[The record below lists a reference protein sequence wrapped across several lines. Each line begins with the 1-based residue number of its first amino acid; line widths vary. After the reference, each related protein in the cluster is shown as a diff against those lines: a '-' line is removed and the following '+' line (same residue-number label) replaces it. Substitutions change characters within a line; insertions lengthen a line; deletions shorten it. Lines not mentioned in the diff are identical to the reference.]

1 LTFRHNINE
10 LIEYQLVD
18 NTHMPSNCR
27 LRLSGATAAIVLVL
41 LADNIPAAQPPDA
54 TAFVQAVSVATPVR
68 IQLTRSL
75 QATGSV
81 YAWQEV
87 IVAPEVGG
95 YQVAAVNVDI
105 GDQVRRGQELLRLSS
120 EMLESQVAVARAGVS
135 QAAGTLANA
144 TAARDRGEMVATSGA
159 LSRADLDTLRA
170 NFISAQAGVASA
182 QANLDAAELRL
193 RFTRV
198 LAPDAGVITARTVT
212 IGQVVQAGTEV
223 MRLLRQGRVEW
234 RAEIPEADMRAV
246 RSGQVARIT
255 MVEGVTMTGKVR
267 TIAPTV
273 QSSNRTALA
282 YVDLPANSGARPG
295 MFARGEIDVSRS
307 AALMVPVASVLVQD
321 GYSYVFVCKAD
332 STVQRRRVV
341 TGIVQSGQI
350 EITNGLA
357 DTERVVSSG
366 GAFLSDGQR
375 VNLQAPR

>member
-1 LTFRHNINE
+1 
-10 LIEYQLVD
+10 
-18 NTHMPSNCR
+18 MPSNCR
-27 LRLSGATAAIVLVL
+27 LRLYGATAAIALVL
-41 LADNIPAAQPPDA
+41 LADNATAARTADA
-54 TAFVQAVSVATPVR
+54 TTFAQAVSVATPVR

-120 EMLESQVAVARAGVS
+120 ELLESQVAIARAGLS

-144 TAARDRGEMVATSGA
+144 TPARDRGEMVATSGA
-159 LSRADLDTLRA
+159 LSHADLDTLRA
-170 NFISAQAGVASA
+170 NFIAAQAGVASA

-193 RFTRV
+193 RFTHV

-234 RAEIPEADMRAV
+234 RAEITEADMRAV
-246 RSGQVARIT
+246 RPGQVARIT
-255 MVEGVTMTGKVR
+255 TVEGVTMTGKVR
-267 TIAPTV
+267 IMAPTV

-282 YVDLPANSGARPG
+282 YVDLPANSGVRPG
-295 MFARGEIDVSRS
+295 MCARGEIDVSRS

-375 VNLQAPR
+375 VNQQAPR